1 MVRHARRRVQ
11 RSCRSCVART
21 TRFDSRTTRP
31 VRPTNRLPDDVVR
44 ASDAENDG
52 GAGATP
58 RSRTDL
64 RYAGAVDGWDRIL
77 ERQARQLKTLGIAL
91 IAFGVISG
99 ASSIYIIA
107 TGSDLV
113 YRVYGLAGFV
123 VFLGSGVE
131 AIRRARGV
139 ERQLEE
145 KRRARELPVA
155 IARER
160 RDK

>member
-1 MVRHARRRVQ
+1 M
-11 RSCRSCVART
+11 
-21 TRFDSRTTRP
+21 
-31 VRPTNRLPDDVVR
+31 
-44 ASDAENDG
+44 
-52 GAGATP
+52 
-58 RSRTDL
+58 
-64 RYAGAVDGWDRIL
+64 DGWDRIL